1 MANGSSYRVEK
12 RLNNLRKVVDL
23 GQGMDDFEA
32 NAAVCH
38 WQATGVALHDGERV
52 ALRKV
57 QPGQPEIEKKP
68 PQSGLQQKKRN
79 TSLVAILSVRP
90 LSWATP
96 DAMVERRRWCQ
107 CGRRRFVFMA
117 SSRHRRA
124 VNGRLVTSVAWERH
138 SCLSERTH
146 LANGRRNQ
154 F

>member
-57 QPGQPEIEKKP
+57 QPGQPEIEKNLLKADCN
-68 PQSGLQQKKRN
+68 KKN
-79 TSLVAILSVRP
+79 GI
-90 LSWATP
+90 
-96 DAMVERRRWCQ
+96 RRWWP
-107 CGRRRFVFMA
+107 F
-117 SSRHRRA
+117 
-124 VNGRLVTSVAWERH
+124 
-138 SCLSERTH
+138 
-146 LANGRRNQ
+146 
-154 F
+154 